1 MKAYQTLNQGR
12 SMGKNMSMRLLQG
25 VKFASGMQSAKF
37 LTGDAPNGRTQ
48 SGSVNSTGDS
58 IMGPPAGP

>member
-12 SMGKNMSMRLLQG
+12 TLGKNMSMRLLQG
-25 VKFASGMQSAKF
+25 IKLASGMQSSKF

-48 SGSVNSTGDS
+48 SGNVNAGGDV
-58 IMGPPAGP
+58 MGPPAGP